1 MHHVYNTFCRM
12 QPGFDKFRG
21 YSTVLEVGSRKQYL
35 HHHVL
40 SETTT
45 GKGAASELLQVPG
58 L

>member
-1 MHHVYNTFCRM
+1 M